1 MSSARLSI
9 ISDSA
14 SSLGKTAKEA
24 GKLRPKAPGAK
35 VIAMQIPEVIVVE
48 PKLFGDQR
56 GFFFEAFQAERYAS
70 YGIAQA
76 FVQDNISRSAKGV
89 LRGLHLQNPKCQ
101 GKLVTV
107 LRGSVLD
114 VAVDVRLGS
123 PTFGR
128 HAGAELS
135 EDNRRQI
142 WIPRGFAHGFLV
154 LSDSAD
160 VFYKCDA
167 LYSPADEI
175 ALRWDD
181 PAFGI
186 KWGIESPSLSARDA
200 AAPFLAETKGLPI
213 YGKC

>member
-1 MSSARLSI
+1 MSSARLSVL
-9 ISDSA
+9 SDSA
-14 SSLGKTAKEA
+14 SSLSKTAKKA
-24 GKLRPKAPGAK
+24 IRLRPAIPGAT
-35 VIAMQIPEVIVVE
+35 VIAMQIPDVVVIE
-48 PKLFGDQR
+48 PKIIGDQR

-70 YGIAQA
+70 YGITAP

-107 LRGSVLD
+107 LRGAVLD

-128 HAGAELS
+128 HVSAELS
-135 EDNRRQI
+135 EENRRQI

-154 LSDSAD
+154 LSESAD
-160 VFYKCDA
+160 VFYKCDE
-167 LYSPADEI
+167 LYSPADEF
-175 ALRWDD
+175 ALRWND

-200 AAPFLAETKGLPI
+200 AASFLADAKGLPV

>member
-1 MSSARLSI
+1 MSSARLSV

-14 SSLGKTAKEA
+14 SSIGKVTNEA
-24 GKLRPKAPGAK
+24 GNIRPTRPTAIVMSTAL
-35 VIAMQIPEVIVVE
+35 PEVVVIE
-48 PKLFGDQR
+48 PKIHGDQR

-70 YGIAQA
+70 YGITQP
-76 FVQDNISRSAKGV
+76 FVQDNISRS
-89 LRGLHLQNPKCQ
+89 NPMCQ
-101 GKLVTV
+101 GKLLTV

-128 HAGAELS
+128 YASAGLNE
-135 EDNRRQI
+135 ENRRQI

-154 LSDSAD
+154 LSESAD
-160 VFYKCDA
+160 IFYKCDE

-175 ALRWDD
+175 ALRWND

-186 KWGIESPSLSARDA
+186 KWGIESPSLSGRDA
-200 AAPFLAETKGLPI
+200 AAPFLAAAKGLPT

>member
-1 MSSARLSI
+1 MSSARLSV

-14 SSLGKTAKEA
+14 SSISKTAKKA
-24 GKLRPKAPGAK
+24 GRLRPTAPGAI
-35 VIAMQIPEVIVVE
+35 VMSTQIPEVVVIE
-48 PKLFGDQR
+48 PKIFGDQR
-56 GFFFEAFQAERYAS
+56 GFFFEAFHAERYAS
-70 YGIAQA
+70 YGITRP

-101 GKLVTV
+101 GKLLTV
-107 LRGSVLD
+107 LRGAVLD

-128 HAGAELS
+128 YASAELS
-135 EDNRRQI
+135 EENRRQI

-154 LSDSAD
+154 LSESAD
-160 VFYKCDA
+160 VFYKCDE

-175 ALRWDD
+175 ALRWNE

-186 KWGIESPSLSARDA
+186 KWGIDAPSLSARDA
-200 AAPFLAETKGLPI
+200 AASTLAEMKGLPLF
-213 YGKC
+213 GKC